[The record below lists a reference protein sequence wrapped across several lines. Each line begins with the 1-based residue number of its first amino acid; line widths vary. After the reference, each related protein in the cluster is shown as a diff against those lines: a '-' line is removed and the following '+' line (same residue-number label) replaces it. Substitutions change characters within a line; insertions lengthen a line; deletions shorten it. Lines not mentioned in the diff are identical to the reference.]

1 MSNAEQSTPAMS
13 PAEYQA
19 LTLEEVGDDLVVGGV
34 VYSRSEWQPDPE
46 DGVRRR
52 TDIPDRH
59 ADDRPPR
66 AERSSISEKRQSDN
80 VPF

>member
-1 MSNAEQSTPAMS
+1 MSHVEHPSPVMS

-34 VYSRSEWQPDPE
+34 VYNCSEWEPDPE

-52 TDIPDRH
+52 TDNPNHHANDRITRVQG
-59 ADDRPPR
+59 AAISAKRNSDD
-66 AERSSISEKRQSDN
+66 

>member
-1 MSNAEQSTPAMS
+1 MSHTEHPSPVMS

-19 LTLEEVGDDLVVGGV
+19 LTLEEVGDDLVAGGV
-34 VYSRSEWQPDPE
+34 VYNRSEWEPDAE

-52 TDIPDRH
+52 TDNPNHH
-59 ADDRPPR
+59 ANDGITRARGATIFAKQNSDD
-66 AERSSISEKRQSDN
+66 